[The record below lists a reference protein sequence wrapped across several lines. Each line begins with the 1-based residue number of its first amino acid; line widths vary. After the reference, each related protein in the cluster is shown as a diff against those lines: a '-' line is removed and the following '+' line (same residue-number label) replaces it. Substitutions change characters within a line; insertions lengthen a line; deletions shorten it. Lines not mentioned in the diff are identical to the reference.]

1 MNTSASPFQT
11 DPPERD
17 VLAGEYVLGVL
28 DAAGR
33 ERVRSLIASDPVFA
47 DEVQRWEVH
56 FGPLIDQ
63 VAPVAVPE
71 YIWARIGNTLG
82 LAPVPRQTPVAAI
95 APKRGFWDN
104 LGLWRSVGIGGFATA
119 AVAVLALVSVL
130 RTAPSVA
137 PTPPPVVA
145 QQPAA
150 AAMPQMVASLAGD
163 DGQTGYVATMDARS
177 GKMMIMPMHPT
188 RQDGRVPELWVIP
201 KGGAPVSMG
210 VLDPEHVAEHTLPER
225 LRTLL
230 STDALLAITMEAPGG
245 SPSGAPTGSIVAKG
259 GITALL
265 AP

>member
-1 MNTSASPFQT
+1 MNTSTAPFES

-33 ERVRSLIASDPVFA
+33 DRVRSLMASDPVFA
-47 DEVQRWEVH
+47 DEVLRWEAH

-71 YIWARIGNTLG
+71 YVWARIGNALG
-82 LAPVPRQTPVAAI
+82 LAPAPRQAPVTSP

-104 LGLWRSVGIGGFATA
+104 IGLWRSVGIGGFATA
-119 AVAVLALVSVL
+119 AVAVVALLSVL
-130 RTAPSVA
+130 RTEPVA

-145 QQPAA
+145 QQPPVP
-150 AAMPQMVASLAGD
+150 AMPQMVASLAGD
-163 DGQTGYVATMDARS
+163 DGKTGYVATMETRS
-177 GKMMIMPMHPT
+177 GRMTIMPMSPT
-188 RQDGRVPELWVIP
+188 REDGRVPELWIIP

-210 VLDPEHVAEHTLPER
+210 ILDTEHVAEHTLPEN
-225 LRTLL
+225 LRALL
-230 STDALLAITMEAPGG
+230 NTDALLAITMEQPGG